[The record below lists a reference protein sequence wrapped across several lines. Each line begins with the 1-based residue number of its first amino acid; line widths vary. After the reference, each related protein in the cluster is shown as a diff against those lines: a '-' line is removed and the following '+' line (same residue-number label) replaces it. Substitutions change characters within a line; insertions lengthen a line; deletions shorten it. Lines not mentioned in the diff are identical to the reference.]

1 MELSTAHG
9 RIGIRNSGIESSCTS
24 AYRNSA
30 GSELTTGL
38 GFRLSV
44 RVIPLGNSR
53 LRIWNCSRT
62 LEINEGKVGI
72 RAETWSGRSCVP
84 LQNPIRGSKVSIKR
98 FRVRALDDESDPLGP
113 GYWDRAEGKNQMAEI
128 EDMKEL
134 VAEAER
140 LKNSQGETE
149 TQEQREERARQD
161 GAKMREQLAQVMG
174 QLPEFEMKRAREQA
188 EKRKTAEKMY
198 QLGQTAYAR
207 GMYDK
212 SVELFENALI
222 NVQSSTNLGGE
233 IQIWLAMAYDAN
245 NRHGDC
251 IALYKRL
258 EARHPNR
265 QIRRQAADLRYILE
279 APKLKISR
287 EEMVSIPIIER
298 DYDKTQ
304 KTYSQKLRDRRR
316 PKPKMPKEKDYLE
329 DWMVFELP
337 PRWERNP
344 YVWVALTVWLTL
356 CGIALMF
363 QD

>member
-1 MELSTAHG
+1 MELGIVHRKLGIMNSTTG
-9 RIGIRNSGIESSCTS
+9 SSCTNACKSLAVNKLTVCLDFGFS
-24 AYRNSA
+24 ARIS
-30 GSELTTGL
+30 SL
-38 GFRLSV
+38 GT
-44 RVIPLGNSR
+44 
-53 LRIWNCSRT
+53 WNCFQTDYRDSKRCGITAEAWRSRRS
-62 LEINEGKVGI
+62 LLSQNASGAGI
-72 RAETWSGRSCVP
+72 RDSKLSRRS
-84 LQNPIRGSKVSIKR
+84 
-98 FRVRALDDESDPLGP
+98 FRVRVVDDESDPLGP

-134 VAEAER
+134 VAEAEK
-140 LKNSQGETE
+140 LKKSIQGDTE
-149 TQEQREERARQD
+149 TQEEREERARQN
-161 GAKMREQLAQVMG
+161 AEKMRAQLAQ
-174 QLPEFEMKRAREQA
+174 RAREQA

-222 NVQSSTNLGGE
+222 NVQASTNLGGE

-245 NRHGDC
+245 NRHDDC

-258 EARHPNR
+258 EARHPNK
-265 QIRRQAADLRYILE
+265 QIKRQAADLRYILE

-287 EEMVSIPIIER
+287 EEMVTIPIIER
-298 DYDKTQ
+298 DYDKTE

-316 PKPKMPKEKDYLE
+316 PKPKVPQQKDYLE
-329 DWMVFELP
+329 DWLVFELP

-344 YVWVALTVWLTL
+344 YVWVAFTVWLTL